1 MSVSGSKRSRARLRS
16 LEDQRREAAEKEAAL
31 TREQELVLF
40 TLSTFAAKGGTR
52 YELAER
58 CGLDPDHIEDVLDEL
73 EELGFSKNTGEAGA
87 AACGGFRAYSRGERR

>member
-1 MSVSGSKRSRARLRS
+1 MDSFQQVTHRARGKRLR
-16 LEDQRREAAEKEAAL
+16 AKAEKQKQVKL

-73 EELGFSKNTGEAGA
+73 EELGFSKNTDEV
-87 AACGGFRAYSRGERR
+87 R

>member
-1 MSVSGSKRSRARLRS
+1 VCPATPASAHKQEELKMKPSK
-16 LEDQRREAAEKEAAL
+16 QKQVKL

-73 EELGFSKNTGEAGA
+73 EELGFSKNTDEV
-87 AACGGFRAYSRGERR
+87 R

>member
-1 MSVSGSKRSRARLRS
+1 VCPATPASAHKQEELKMKTSK
-16 LEDQRREAAEKEAAL
+16 QKQVKL

-73 EELGFSKNTGEAGA
+73 EELGFSKNTDEVH
-87 AACGGFRAYSRGERR
+87 

>member
-1 MSVSGSKRSRARLRS
+1 LDSFQQVTHRARGKRLR
-16 LEDQRREAAEKEAAL
+16 AKAEKQKQVKL

-73 EELGFSKNTGEAGA
+73 EELGFSKNTDEVH
-87 AACGGFRAYSRGERR
+87 

>member
-1 MSVSGSKRSRARLRS
+1 VCPATPASAHKQEELKMKPSK
-16 LEDQRREAAEKEAAL
+16 QKQVKL

-73 EELGFSKNTGEAGA
+73 EELGFSKNTGEV
-87 AACGGFRAYSRGERR
+87 R

>member
-1 MSVSGSKRSRARLRS
+1 MKTSK
-16 LEDQRREAAEKEAAL
+16 QKQVKL
-31 TREQELVLF
+31 TREQEFVLF

-73 EELGFSKNTGEAGA
+73 EELGFSKNTDEVH
-87 AACGGFRAYSRGERR
+87 

>member
-1 MSVSGSKRSRARLRS
+1 VCPATPPSAHKQEELKMKPSK
-16 LEDQRREAAEKEAAL
+16 QKQVKL

-58 CGLDPDHIEDVLDEL
+58 CGLDPDHIEGVLDEL
-73 EELGFSKNTGEAGA
+73 EELGFSKNTDEV
-87 AACGGFRAYSRGERR
+87 R

>member
-1 MSVSGSKRSRARLRS
+1 LDSFQQVTHRARGKRLR
-16 LEDQRREAAEKEAAL
+16 AKAEKQKQVKL

-73 EELGFSKNTGEAGA
+73 EELGFSKNTDEV
-87 AACGGFRAYSRGERR
+87 R